1 MLNISR
7 VRFLGAGTA
16 LAAFGPALL
25 TPFIAAAAQASE
37 GDVKI
42 LNVALALER
51 AGIKAYQDSAKTGL
65 LSPSVLAVAKGFMSD
80 HIAHRDALIGA
91 IKAAGQTP
99 TSETTK
105 VAYPTLASESDIL
118 KFAQGVEKGAVTTY
132 LSVIASF
139 TDRSLAKVAASIL
152 GVEATHVSTLAAA
165 LKEAAPYRG
174 FVS

>member
-1 MLNISR
+1 LSNLSR

-42 LNVALALER
+42 LNVALKLER
-51 AGIKAYQDSAKTGL
+51 AGIKAYEDSVKTGL
-65 LSPSVLAVAKGFMSD
+65 LSPGVLTVAKGFMND

-91 IKAAGQTP
+91 IKAAGETP

-105 VAYPTLASESDIL
+105 LDYPTLASESDIL
-118 KFAQGVEKGAVTTY
+118 KFAEGVEKGAVTTY
-132 LSVIASF
+132 LSVISSF

-152 GVEATHVSTLAAA
+152 GIEATHVGTLASA
-165 LKEAAPYRG
+165 LKEATPYKG

>member
-1 MLNISR
+1 LDISR

-37 GDVKI
+37 GDVKL
-42 LNVALALER
+42 LNVALKLER
-51 AGIKAYQDSAKTGL
+51 AGIKAYNDSVRTGL
-65 LSPSVLAVAKGFMSD
+65 LSPGVFTVVKGFLND
-80 HIAHRDALIGA
+80 HIAHRDVLFGA
-91 IKAAGQTP
+91 ITAAGQKP

-105 VAYPTLASESDIL
+105 LVYPTLASESDIL
-118 KFAQGVEKGAVTTY
+118 KFAEGVEKGAVTTY
-132 LSVIASF
+132 LSVLSAF
-139 TDRSLAKVAASIL
+139 TDRSLAKVAGSIL

-165 LKEAAPYRG
+165 LKEAPPYKG

>member
-25 TPFIAAAAQASE
+25 TPFIAAASEASE

-42 LNVALALER
+42 LDAALKLER
-51 AGIKAYQDSAKTGL
+51 AAIKAYNDSAKTGL
-65 LSPSVLAVAKGFMSD
+65 LSPGVLSVVKGFLND
-80 HIAHRDALIGA
+80 HIAHRDALSGA
-91 IKAAGQTP
+91 ITAAGQRATL
-99 TSETTK
+99 ETTK
-105 VAYPTLASESDIL
+105 LVYPTLASEVDIL
-118 KFAQGVEKGAVTTY
+118 KFAEGVEKGAVTTY
-132 LSVIASF
+132 LSVVASF
-139 TDRSLAKVAASIL
+139 TDRNLAKVAASIL

-165 LKEAAPYRG
+165 LKEAPPYKG